1 MTPKMKKIL
10 VICLI
15 LIMVASASVA
25 VFAAPNGF
33 LSSPSGRPGPTI
45 VSFDPSNDECT
56 AELIITPYGD
66 RHTLPEALLALIERA
81 YKEVVNNADDLTS
94 LNGDFAKHV
103 AKKKLSSK
111 DLAVSDLFDVR
122 PEGCDFHDGHYDFD
136 ITLAAESLEH
146 FVGLLHMN
154 KNGEWE
160 FIDNARVTHNGDHL
174 EFSVESLSPFAIVVD
189 VSDGPQTGDN
199 TMLYI
204 SLIMMIASAM
214 ALVFVLIKSKKQK
227 A

>member
-10 VICLI
+10 VICLT
-15 LIMVASASVA
+15 LIMVASMTVV
-25 VFAAPNGF
+25 VFAAPSGF
-33 LSSPSGRPGPTI
+33 LSSVSGKPAPTI

-56 AELIITPYGD
+56 AELIITPYSE
-66 RHTLPEALLALIERA
+66 RHTLPEALRVLLEKA
-81 YKEVVNNADDLTS
+81 YNDILNIGDLTK
-94 LNGDFAKHV
+94 LNAELAKIA
-103 AKKKLSSK
+103 AKKKIEGKNLV
-111 DLAVSDLFDVR
+111 VSDLFDIHTT
-122 PEGCDFHDGHYDFD
+122 GCDFHEGHLDFD
-136 ITLAAESLEH
+136 IVLAADSLNR
-146 FVGLLHMN
+146 FVALLHMN

-160 FIDNARVTHNGDHL
+160 VIDNARVTNNGEHL

-214 ALVFVLIKSKKQK
+214 ALVFVLVKSKKQK

>member
-1 MTPKMKKIL
+1 MKKIL
-10 VICLI
+10 VFCLT
-15 LIMVASASVA
+15 LIMIASMTVV

-33 LSSPSGRPGPTI
+33 VSSPSGKPAPT
-45 VSFDPSNDECT
+45 VESFDPSDDECT
-56 AELIITPYGD
+56 AELIITSYGN

-81 YKEVVNNADDLTS
+81 YKEVVNNADDLTR

-160 FIDNARVTHNGDHL
+160 FIDNARVTKNGEHL

-199 TMLYI
+199 TMLYV
-204 SLIMMIASAM
+204 SLILMIVSGA
-214 ALVFVLIKSKKQK
+214 ALVLVLIKSKKQK